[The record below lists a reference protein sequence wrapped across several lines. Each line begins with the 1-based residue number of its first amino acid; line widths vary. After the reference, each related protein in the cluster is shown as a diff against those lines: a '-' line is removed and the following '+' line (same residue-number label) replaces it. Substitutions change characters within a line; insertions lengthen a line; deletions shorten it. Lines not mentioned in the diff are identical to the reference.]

1 MKIKDIV
8 LREADVTLKPMPG
21 AQEVDIDGKAVGTAT
36 TPAAATAIS
45 DLAKKGEFTPAGD
58 EQQAS
63 EDADTGFNDTSALM
77 PTSNN
82 FDDKAMD
89 AMAQG
94 MVNAVKQLPPEY
106 QAAAEQLIVR
116 DAEGNVDGDET
127 MLKMFTS
134 LGEISVQIYQL
145 FEQLTTKMEQ
155 FIKTPEFAKNYPD
168 PAEQQRLIK
177 DVADMRA
184 QLPELKAGAEK
195 AKQATGELNKKMR
208 PEIDRRANAAFKDK
222 TGLDMVRGGAGQKT
236 NIGFDPKNPG
246 GKGEQGFAGESTE
259 QLARIRKLSGLAEAQ
274 SIYPSR
280 NDPALAQQAAQT
292 QPGHQSVMPS
302 RNKPQYTADEMTAIL
317 SGQKTQQQVDAEK
330 AAGTKEGH
338 QDLVSQG
345 NHDVGGDATDR
356 FINQVRDKGFEKAN
370 KHGGSV
376 SRSPLSEKDE
386 LYKWLTIAGI
396 K

>member
-58 EQQAS
+58 EQQTS
-63 EDADTGFNDTSALM
+63 EDAPDQGTIDVMRSAITSAMTNSDLT
-77 PTSNN
+77 PEQKQAAQSLIVK
-82 FDDKAMD
+82 DSDGDVDADKTLINCLKALP
-89 AMAQG
+89 A
-94 MVNAVKQLPPEY
+94 AVDELVTLFGKLVEIGEAYISGSHPYEPKFATLPPED
-106 QAAAEQLIVR
+106 QAKYKQDINDLKTQLSR
-116 DAEGNVDGDET
+116 ASQMSQQQKPAMDKALGDLQST
-127 MLKMFTS
+127 L
-134 LGEISVQIYQL
+134 
-145 FEQLTTKMEQ
+145 
-155 FIKTPEFAKNYPD
+155 A
-168 PAEQQRLIK
+168 
-177 DVADMRA
+177 
-184 QLPELKAGAEK
+184 
-195 AKQATGELNKKMR
+195 QAT
-208 PEIDRRANAAFKDK
+208 P
-222 TGLDMVRGGAGQKT
+222 QK
-236 NIGFDPKNPG
+236 PVQ
-246 GKGEQGFAGESTE
+246 EE
-259 QLARIRKLSGLAEAQ
+259 LARIRKLSGQTEAQ

-280 NDPALAQQAAQT
+280 NDPELAQQAAQT